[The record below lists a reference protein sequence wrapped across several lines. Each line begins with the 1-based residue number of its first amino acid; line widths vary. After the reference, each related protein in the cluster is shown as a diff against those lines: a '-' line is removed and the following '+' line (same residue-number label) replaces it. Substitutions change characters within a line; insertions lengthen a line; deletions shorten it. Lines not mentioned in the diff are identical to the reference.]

1 MLLVMKLREKI
12 HEKGVKGCGKEK
24 KKQNIEFFPENIC
37 WNEIKA
43 VTLHPLKRQWSLR
56 LSVRTRD
63 FHSLKRSSTL
73 LGTTKNKKEYN
84 LRWQITNHH

>member
-43 VTLHPLKRQWSLR
+43 VTLHPQNETRSLR

-63 FHSLKRSSTL
+63 LHYIKRSSTL
-73 LGTTKNKKEYN
+73 LGTTKKKKKE
-84 LRWQITNHH
+84 

>member
-56 LSVRTRD
+56 LSVRTRY

-73 LGTTKNKKEYN
+73 LGTTKK
-84 LRWQITNHH
+84 

>member
-1 MLLVMKLREKI
+1 MKLRENI

-43 VTLHPLKRQWSLR
+43 VTLHPLKDNGPFVYR
-56 LSVRTRD
+56 LGREI
-63 FHSLKRSSTL
+63 FIL
-73 LGTTKNKKEYN
+73 
-84 LRWQITNHH
+84 